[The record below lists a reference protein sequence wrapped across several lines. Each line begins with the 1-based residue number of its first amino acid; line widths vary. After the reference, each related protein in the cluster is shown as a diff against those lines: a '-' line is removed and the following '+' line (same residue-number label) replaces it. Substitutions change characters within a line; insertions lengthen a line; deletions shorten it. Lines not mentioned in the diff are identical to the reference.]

1 MRAHETKLSQLAIL
15 GMRILA
21 ISAPIAFAASAAANP
36 ATTDYVC
43 APAMPKGDHLTID
56 WNSGGKSITVT
67 FPNGQAV
74 KMPIALSGSGFRYE
88 RSGVLGKIEISG
100 KGDKEV
106 TLQMSGQPSR
116 ICTRQSP

>member
-1 MRAHETKLSQLAIL
+1 MRAHETKLSRLAIL
-15 GMRILA
+15 GIRIFAVSL
-21 ISAPIAFAASAAANP
+21 PIAFAASATANP

-56 WNSGGKSITVT
+56 WNSGGKSITAT

-74 KMPIALSGSGFRYE
+74 KMPIAQSGSGFRYA
-88 RSGVLGKIEISG
+88 RSGVLGKMEISG

-106 TLQMSGQPSR
+106 TLAMSGQPSR